1 MSFLFRRLSRSGKKG
16 RSVSL
21 PLPTT
26 TTHDV
31 INNNNDS
38 GDDAYERRI
47 DELGRLLSEQGR
59 CLDELTI
66 SNRRISNENAQ
77 LRDKL
82 TTQHSASSSLSNRTP
97 LKNILNN
104 NKSDESKLV
113 SKLKE
118 ENKLLHQQSE
128 LLAAELRDANT
139 SLSNRDETVSSL
151 GKELSTCLET
161 ARKLLAEKRTRDIDL
176 FQKTKQFELA
186 NTNLKRATDQQSDTA
201 QRLESCLL
209 ERTQLNEEVSDL
221 STQMNTL
228 VLKVDKQANEI
239 ESQKNELKKYADKI
253 CEADLAVKTAKVSRI
268 VHMIWFCNST
278 TIANPPTSHSSLYHA
293 CVNCWN

>member
-1 MSFLFRRLSRSGKKG
+1 MSFFRRLSRRSSKKG

-21 PLPTT
+21 PLPIT
-26 TTHDV
+26 TTHNV
-31 INNNNDS
+31 INNDGEEETN
-38 GDDAYERRI
+38 AYEHRI
-47 DELGRLLSEQGR
+47 DELGQLLSEQGR
-59 CLDELTI
+59 CLDELTS
-66 SNRRISNENAQ
+66 SNRRISNENSD
-77 LRDKL
+77 LRQRL
-82 TTQHSASSSLSNRTP
+82 AIQHSAPMPSSTRTP

-118 ENKLLHQQSE
+118 ENKLLNQQSE

-161 ARKLLAEKRTRDIDL
+161 ARKLLVEKRTRDIDL
-176 FQKTKQFELA
+176 FQKTKQLELA
-186 NTNLKRATDQQSDTA
+186 NTNLKRATDQQSDTS

-221 STQMNTL
+221 STQLNTL
-228 VLKVDKQANEI
+228 ASKVDKQANEI
-239 ESQKNELKKYADKI
+239 ESKKNELKKDADKS
-253 CEADLAVKTAKVSRI
+253 CVADLAVKTAKVSRSVTSVYL
-268 VHMIWFCNST
+268 VHMIWFCN
-278 TIANPPTSHSSLYHA
+278 
-293 CVNCWN
+293 C

>member
-1 MSFLFRRLSRSGKKG
+1 MSFFRRLSRRSSKKG

-21 PLPTT
+21 PLPIT
-26 TTHDV
+26 TTHNV
-31 INNNNDS
+31 INNDGEEETN
-38 GDDAYERRI
+38 AYEHRI
-47 DELGRLLSEQGR
+47 DELGQLLSEQGR
-59 CLDELTI
+59 CLDELTT
-66 SNRRISNENAQ
+66 SNRRISNENSE
-77 LRDKL
+77 LRQRL
-82 TTQHSASSSLSNRTP
+82 ATQHSAPSTSSTRTP

-139 SLSNRDETVSSL
+139 SLSNRDETVASL

-176 FQKTKQFELA
+176 FQKTKQLELA
-186 NTNLKRATDQQSDTA
+186 ETNLKRSTDQQSDTA

-221 STQMNTL
+221 STQLTTL
-228 VLKVDKQANEI
+228 ALKVNKQANEI
-239 ESQKNELKKYADKI
+239 ESEKNELKLAAEKI
-253 CEADLAVKTAKVSRI
+253 CEADLAVKTGKSALVL
-268 VHMIWFCNST
+268 F
-278 TIANPPTSHSSLYHA
+278 YHVIL
-293 CVNCWN
+293 CTYTLNMY